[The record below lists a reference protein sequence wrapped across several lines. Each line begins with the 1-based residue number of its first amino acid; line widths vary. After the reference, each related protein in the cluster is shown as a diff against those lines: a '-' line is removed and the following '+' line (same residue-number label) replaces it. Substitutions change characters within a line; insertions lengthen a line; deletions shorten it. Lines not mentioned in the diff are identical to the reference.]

1 MVRALVLSGLFLA
14 AASPAFAQRAPASA
28 WAAPGASERPISY
41 LAGTDSPGAPGAR
54 AHAFIRLRSE
64 LRELRSLGLALRAA
78 DGGTLAPEHL
88 AFIQARLDAAQ
99 AAYRRYLVAPW

>member
-14 AASPAFAQRAPASA
+14 AASPAIGQRAPASA
-28 WAAPGASERPISY
+28 WASGASARPISY
-41 LAGTDSPGAPGAR
+41 LAGADSPGAPGAR

-99 AAYRRYLVAPW
+99 AAYRRYLIAPW